1 MKTLTRCQK
10 KLSMKK
16 SRQILL
22 FSQVFIMGTTK
33 ENEQVEDGVFNEMA
47 PTFDQMVFER
57 FFEVSR

>member
-1 MKTLTRCQK
+1 
-10 KLSMKK
+10 MKK

-22 FSQVFIMGTTK
+22 FPQVFIMGTTK

-47 PTFDQMVFER
+47 PAFDQMVFEC